1 MRHIVA
7 CQTKFRCGK
16 IRCQRLRP
24 VASRAPV
31 PRLPG
36 PAGPKSLS
44 GWVRPAMS
52 ERKLPAGVTTPAV
65 RASPNRTSLNDTSR
79 GSTNT
84 SAENPAPQMPGGIG
98 PNFVKLGAVPGRS
111 TKRTALGSTISIV
124 RDRTTLPALT
134 PEEMLRSNWT
144 VSAADGAGKLQRP
157 DL

>member
-1 MRHIVA
+1 
-7 CQTKFRCGK
+7 
-16 IRCQRLRP
+16 
-24 VASRAPV
+24 
-31 PRLPG
+31 
-36 PAGPKSLS
+36 
-44 GWVRPAMS
+44 MS
-52 ERKLPAGVTTPAV
+52 ERKLPAGVTTPVV

-144 VSAADGAGKLQRP
+144 VSAVDGACKLQRP
-157 DL
+157 DQ